1 MTHYLLRVP
10 SSPSQGSKPI
20 SLYVYDSTV
29 GSDSPAALLHT
40 YPPQEQYPLGADRF
54 LKDRPNVFLDVA
66 DLLEGNRLTV
76 EDFADFPQDWQD
88 SADSGDSRESQDSQ
102 KASLSGE
109 MTVVHLSA
117 LCQYASRRSADG
129 SGNARRFKDARDL
142 WTRLRKLVLDRIV
155 TPQAT
160 PIVKVRKASNWKKNQ
175 AFKDVT
181 CDPRAW
187 YVSRV
192 FGRSNSRKDA
202 FVAYRGWEALAR
214 DLGGSSTMPAAP
226 VLAAGGPSAKTMG
239 GDAPTVSS
247 ALSSAVTAAKENLD
261 YPTFGEIAAFL
272 DDSNMVVFHD
282 DASFAALIRNNAGK
296 GKEIFPDTPVEVHT
310 VPDPQ
315 MDPDDPAFLPESSTM
330 GANHF
335 ANVIAPRS

>member
-1 MTHYLLRVP
+1 MTRYLLRVP

-160 PIVKVRKASNWKKNQ
+160 PIVKVRKASNWRKNQ

-282 DASFAALIRNNAGK
+282 DASFAALIRDNAGK

>member
-160 PIVKVRKASNWKKNQ
+160 TIVKVRKASNWRKNQ

-282 DASFAALIRNNAGK
+282 DASFAALIRDNAGK

>member
-40 YPPQEQYPLGADRF
+40 YPPQEQYPLGTDRF

-282 DASFAALIRNNAGK
+282 DASFAALIRDNAGK

>member
-282 DASFAALIRNNAGK
+282 DASFAALIRDNAGK

-315 MDPDDPAFLPESSTM
+315 KDPDDPAFLPESSTM

>member
-29 GSDSPAALLHT
+29 GSDSLAALLHT

-282 DASFAALIRNNAGK
+282 DASFAALIRDNAGK

>member
-1 MTHYLLRVP
+1 M
-10 SSPSQGSKPI
+10 
-20 SLYVYDSTV
+20 
-29 GSDSPAALLHT
+29 HT

-88 SADSGDSRESQDSQ
+88 SADSGDSREPQDSQ

-282 DASFAALIRNNAGK
+282 DASFAALIRDNAGK

>member
-214 DLGGSSTMPAAP
+214 DLGGSSTIPAAP

-282 DASFAALIRNNAGK
+282 DASFAALIRDNAGK

>member
-160 PIVKVRKASNWKKNQ
+160 PIVKVRKASNWRKNQ

-272 DDSNMVVFHD
+272 DNSNMVVFHD
-282 DASFAALIRNNAGK
+282 DASFAALIRDNAGK

>member
-247 ALSSAVTAAKENLD
+247 ALLSAVTAAKENLD

-282 DASFAALIRNNAGK
+282 DASFAAWIRDNAGK

-310 VPDPQ
+310 VPDTQ

>member
-282 DASFAALIRNNAGK
+282 NASFAALIRDNAGK
-296 GKEIFPDTPVEVHT
+296 GKEIFPDTPMEVHT

>member
-282 DASFAALIRNNAGK
+282 DASFAALIRDNAGK
-296 GKEIFPDTPVEVHT
+296 GKEIFPDTPMEVHT

>member
-88 SADSGDSRESQDSQ
+88 SADSGDSREPQDSQ

-155 TPQAT
+155 TPQAA

-282 DASFAALIRNNAGK
+282 DASFAALIRDNAGK

>member
-160 PIVKVRKASNWKKNQ
+160 PIVKVRKASNWRKNQ

-282 DASFAALIRNNAGK
+282 DASFAALIRDNAGK

>member
-88 SADSGDSRESQDSQ
+88 SADSGGSRESQDSQ

-155 TPQAT
+155 TPQAA
-160 PIVKVRKASNWKKNQ
+160 PIVKVRKASNWKKSQ

-247 ALSSAVTAAKENLD
+247 ALLSAVTAAKENLD

-282 DASFAALIRNNAGK
+282 DASFAALIRDNAGK

-310 VPDPQ
+310 VPDSQ

>member
-10 SSPSQGSKPI
+10 TSPSQGSKPI

-88 SADSGDSRESQDSQ
+88 SADSGDSREPQDSQ

-282 DASFAALIRNNAGK
+282 DASFAALIRDNAGK

>member
-10 SSPSQGSKPI
+10 TSPSQGSKPI

-214 DLGGSSTMPAAP
+214 DLGGSGTMPAAP

-282 DASFAALIRNNAGK
+282 DASFAALIRDNAGK

>member
-10 SSPSQGSKPI
+10 TSPSQGSKPI

-88 SADSGDSRESQDSQ
+88 SADSGDSREPQDSQ

-155 TPQAT
+155 TPQAA

-282 DASFAALIRNNAGK
+282 DASFAAWIRDNAGK

-330 GANHF
+330 EANHF

>member
-282 DASFAALIRNNAGK
+282 DASFAALIRDNAGK

>member
-1 MTHYLLRVP
+1 MTHYFLRVP

-282 DASFAALIRNNAGK
+282 DASFAALIRDNAGK

>member
-160 PIVKVRKASNWKKNQ
+160 PIVKVRKASNWRKNQ

-214 DLGGSSTMPAAP
+214 DLGGSSTMPASP

-282 DASFAALIRNNAGK
+282 DASFAALIRDNAGK

>member
-272 DDSNMVVFHD
+272 DGSNMVVFHD
-282 DASFAALIRNNAGK
+282 DASFAALIRDNAGK

>member
-247 ALSSAVTAAKENLD
+247 ALLSAVTAAKENLD

-282 DASFAALIRNNAGK
+282 DASFAALIRDNAGK

-330 GANHF
+330 GANYF

>member
-10 SSPSQGSKPI
+10 TSPSQGSKPI

-160 PIVKVRKASNWKKNQ
+160 PIVKVRKASNWRKNQ

-282 DASFAALIRNNAGK
+282 DASFAALIRDNAGK

>member
-282 DASFAALIRNNAGK
+282 DASFAALIRDNAGK

-315 MDPDDPAFLPESSTM
+315 MDPDDPAFLPESSTI

>member
-10 SSPSQGSKPI
+10 TSPSQGSKPI

-88 SADSGDSRESQDSQ
+88 SADSGDSREPQDSQ

-160 PIVKVRKASNWKKNQ
+160 PNVKVRKASNWKKNQ

-282 DASFAALIRNNAGK
+282 DASFAALIRDNAGK

>member
-10 SSPSQGSKPI
+10 TSPSQGSNPI

-88 SADSGDSRESQDSQ
+88 SADSGDSREPQDSQ

-282 DASFAALIRNNAGK
+282 DASFAALIRDNAGK

>member
-214 DLGGSSTMPAAP
+214 DLGGSSTIRAAP

-272 DDSNMVVFHD
+272 VVFHD
-282 DASFAALIRNNAGK
+282 DASFAALIRDNAGK

>member
-1 MTHYLLRVP
+1 MTHYLSRVP

-214 DLGGSSTMPAAP
+214 DLGGSSTIPAAP

-282 DASFAALIRNNAGK
+282 DASFAALIRDNAGK

>member
-10 SSPSQGSKPI
+10 SSLSQGSKPI
-20 SLYVYDSTV
+20 SLYVCDSTA
-29 GSDSPAALLHT
+29 GSDSSATLLHT
-40 YPPQEQYPLGADRF
+40 YPPQEQYPLGGDRF
-54 LKDRPNVFLDVA
+54 LKDRPNIFLDVA

-76 EDFADFPQDWQD
+76 EDFAGFPRDDQDARASQD
-88 SADSGDSRESQDSQ
+88 GKDGQNSQDKQDRQGSGDSQDSE
-102 KASLSGE
+102 KASSRGA

-117 LCQYASRRSADG
+117 LCQYASRRAADG

-142 WTRLRKLVLDRIV
+142 WAKLRKLVLDRIV
-155 TPQAT
+155 IPQAD

-181 CDPRAW
+181 CDPQAW

-202 FVAYRGWEALAR
+202 FVAYRGWEALTR
-214 DLGGSSTMPAAP
+214 DLGESGTAP
-226 VLAAGGPSAKTMG
+226 V
-239 GDAPTVSS
+239 V
-247 ALSSAVTAAKENLD
+247 SAVTAAKENLD

-282 DASFAALIRNNAGK
+282 DASFAAWIRDNAGK
-296 GKEIFPDTPVEVHT
+296 EKEIFPDTPVEVHT
-310 VPDPQ
+310 VPDPRL
-315 MDPDDPAFLPESSTM
+315 DPDDPTFLPESSMM